1 MGNKVKHIYIYAH
14 IFMHVT
20 YEYEMFV
27 DPIFGDL
34 KATVAPAVALQCG
47 LVTLIIATQKI

>member
-1 MGNKVKHIYIYAH
+1 
-14 IFMHVT
+14 MHVT

-34 KATVAPAVALQCG
+34 KATVWRAPAVALQCG
-47 LVTLIIATQKI
+47 LVTLIIATPKI

>member
-1 MGNKVKHIYIYAH
+1 
-14 IFMHVT
+14 MHVT

-34 KATVAPAVALQCG
+34 KANCLTSSSCCFAVWLGNLDYSNPQNIEQ
-47 LVTLIIATQKI
+47 LFILF